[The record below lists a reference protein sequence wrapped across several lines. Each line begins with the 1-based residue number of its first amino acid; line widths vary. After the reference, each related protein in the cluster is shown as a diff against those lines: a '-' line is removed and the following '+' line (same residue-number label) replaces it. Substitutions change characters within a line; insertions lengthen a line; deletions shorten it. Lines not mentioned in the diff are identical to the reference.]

1 MIVYIVAQPHC
12 KVSLLDMQQYIQIS
26 HMKHDSH
33 GASWDSTRALP
44 IRCALCVTHKHLS
57 CVCYAHQILKYSVG
71 STASRSTCFRLC
83 WQTFVKC
90 SGTCSSL
97 SSASLMPLSCRARQ
111 WSDLLVNT
119 CLHSPCS
126 PLPINTLRNNCFQAL
141 HQFIASSSSITSRNA
156 QTFANASSG
165 RASLQGVMSIRKPV
179 HS

>member
-1 MIVYIVAQPHC
+1 MTVTGHHGTVRGLCQSGVPC
-12 KVSLLDMQQYIQIS
+12 VSHINTT
-26 HMKHDSH
+26 
-33 GASWDSTRALP
+33 AVW
-44 IRCALCVTHKHLS
+44 
-57 CVCYAHQILKYSVG
+57 CYAHQKLKCSVG
-71 STASRSTCFRLC
+71 STASCSMCCRLC

-126 PLPINTLRNNCFQAL
+126 PLPINTLRNNCFHAL

-156 QTFANASSG
+156 QT
-165 RASLQGVMSIRKPV
+165 LQTQAQAELVSRV
-179 HS
+179 S